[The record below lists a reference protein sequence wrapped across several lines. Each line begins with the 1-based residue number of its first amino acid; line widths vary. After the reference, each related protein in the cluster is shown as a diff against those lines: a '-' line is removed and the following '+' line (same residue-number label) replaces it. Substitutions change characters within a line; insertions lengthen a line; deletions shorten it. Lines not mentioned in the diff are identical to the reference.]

1 MFNQKG
7 QYTQMSDQ
15 DKTVEELDVVTI
27 RFAGD
32 SGDGM
37 QLTGTQ
43 FTDNT
48 AIFGNDLSTLP
59 DYPAEIRA
67 PAGSL
72 AGVSSFQLQFSN
84 QTIHTPGDDLDV
96 LVAMNPAALKVH
108 LPDLQEN
115 GMVLVNTANFSKK
128 NLKLAGYEE
137 SPLEDSTF
145 DNYRLIEV
153 DMTKLV
159 ATALED
165 LVLSPKLKARSTNMF
180 ALGLLYWL
188 YERDMDSS
196 ITFITKK
203 FAKKPEIIEAN
214 VKALKTG
221 YFYGETIEAI
231 KTTYRVPKAEFAK
244 GTYRNIMGNHAAALG
259 LVAAAEKSGLDL
271 FYGGY
276 PITPASDILHYLSN
290 YKNFG
295 IKTFQAEDEI
305 SGVCSAIGAAFAGNL
320 AVTASSGPGI
330 ALKGEALGLAVMTEL
345 PLVVVNVQRGG
356 PSTGLPTKTE
366 QSDLFQAMYG
376 RNGECP
382 MVVVA
387 PATPLDC
394 FNVTFEAC
402 KIALEHMIPVMVLS
416 DGYVANGSEPWMV
429 PSAADLPQIKVT
441 KTTDPE
447 NFMPYSHA
455 EGTVAR
461 PWAVPGTPGLEHRIG
476 GLEKEDQTGNVNYD
490 PENHHYMNLHRQ
502 NKVDAIANYIPE
514 AKPYGDDSGELLVL
528 GWGGTHGAIRSSVE
542 RAQNAGHSVS
552 HLHLRHINPFPKNL
566 GEVLGNYKKVLI
578 PELNL
583 GQLSTM
589 IRAKFLVDAQGL
601 NKVAGK
607 PFTTTEVYNKILQMV
622 KG

>member
-1 MFNQKG
+1 MSNQN
-7 QYTQMSDQ
+7 
-15 DKTVEELDVVTI
+15 KTVEELDVVTI

-84 QTIHTPGDDLDV
+84 QDIHTPGDDLDV

-137 SPLEDSTF
+137 NPLEDGTF

-165 LVLSPKLKARSTNMF
+165 LDLSPKLKARSTNMF

-196 ITFITKK
+196 ITFISKK
-203 FAKKPEIIEAN
+203 FAKKPEIVEAN

-244 GTYRNIMGNHAAALG
+244 GTYRNIMGNHASALG
-259 LVAAAEKSGLDL
+259 LVAAAEKAGLNL

-276 PITPASDILHYLSN
+276 PITPASDILHYLAN

-305 SGVCSAIGAAFAGNL
+305 AGVCSAIGAAFAGDL

-387 PATPLDC
+387 PATPSDC
-394 FNVTFEAC
+394 FYVAFEAC
-402 KIALEHMIPVMVLS
+402 RIALEHMIPVMILS

-429 PSAADLPQIKVT
+429 PAAADLPKIKVT
-441 KTTDPE
+441 KATDPE

-490 PENHHYMNLHRQ
+490 PDNHHYMNLHRQ
-502 NKVDAIANYIPE
+502 NKVDVIANYIPE
-514 AKPYGDDSGELLVL
+514 AKAYGDDSGELLVL

-542 RAQNAGHSVS
+542 RAQKAGHSVS

-566 GEVLGNYKKVLI
+566 GEVLGNFKKVLI

-589 IRAKFLVDAQGL
+589 IRAKYLVDAKGL

>member
-1 MFNQKG
+1 
-7 QYTQMSDQ
+7 MSDQ
-15 DKTVEELDVVTI
+15 NNTVEELDVVTI

-84 QTIHTPGDDLDV
+84 QDIHTPGDDLDV

-115 GMVLVNTANFSKK
+115 GMILVNTANFSKK

-137 SPLEDSTF
+137 NPLEDSTF

-165 LVLSPKLKARSTNMF
+165 LDLSSKLKARSTNMF

-196 ITFITKK
+196 ITFISKK
-203 FAKKPEIIEAN
+203 FAKKPEIVEAN

-244 GTYRNIMGNHAAALG
+244 GTYRNIMGNNASALG
-259 LVAAAEKSGLDL
+259 LVAAAEKAGLNL

-276 PITPASDILHYLSN
+276 PITPASDILHYLAN

-305 SGVCSAIGAAFAGNL
+305 AGVCSAIGAAFAGDL

-387 PATPLDC
+387 PATPSDC
-394 FNVTFEAC
+394 FNVAFEAC
-402 KIALEHMIPVMVLS
+402 RIALEHMIPVMILS

-429 PSAADLPQIKVT
+429 PSVNDLPQIKVT
-441 KTTDPE
+441 KATDPE

-490 PENHHYMNLHRQ
+490 PDNHHYMNVHRQ

-514 AKPYGDDSGELLVL
+514 AKAYGDESGEILVL

-552 HLHLRHINPFPKNL
+552 HLHLRYINPFPKNL
-566 GEVLGNYKKVLI
+566 GEVLSNYKKVLI

-589 IRAKFLVDAQGL
+589 IRAKYLVDAQGL

>member
-1 MFNQKG
+1 MNDENKV
-7 QYTQMSDQ
+7 
-15 DKTVEELDVVTI
+15 VEELDVVTI

-84 QTIHTPGDDLDV
+84 QDIHTPGDDLDV

-108 LPDLQEN
+108 LSDLQEN
-115 GMVLVNTANFSKK
+115 GMVLVNTANFTKK
-128 NLKLAGYEE
+128 NLKLAGYDVN
-137 SPLEDSTF
+137 PLEDSTF
-145 DNYRLIEV
+145 DNYRLIQV
-153 DMTKLV
+153 NMTELV
-159 ATALED
+159 AKALED
-165 LVLSPKLKARSTNMF
+165 MDMSPKLKARSTNMF

-196 ITFITKK
+196 IKFISKK
-203 FAKKPEIIEAN
+203 VFKKPDIVNAN

-221 YFYGETIEAI
+221 FYYGETIEAI
-231 KTTYRVPKAEFAK
+231 KTTYRVSKAEFKK
-244 GTYRNIMGNHAAALG
+244 GTYRNIMGNNASALG
-259 LVAAAEKSGLDL
+259 LVAAAEKSGLNL

-276 PITPASDILHYLSN
+276 PITPASDVLHFLSN

-305 SGVCSAIGAAFAGNL
+305 AGVCSAIGAAFAGDL

-345 PLVVVNVQRGG
+345 PLVVINVQRGG

-366 QSDLFQAMYG
+366 QSDLFQAMFG

-382 MVVVA
+382 MVVIA
-387 PATPLDC
+387 PATPSDC
-394 FNVTFEAC
+394 FNISYQAC
-402 KIALEHMIPVMVLS
+402 KIAVEHMIPVMVLS

-429 PSAADLPQIKVT
+429 PEISDLSDIKV
-441 KTTDPE
+441 KKAPNPE
-447 NFMPYSHA
+447 EFMPYDH
-455 EGTVAR
+455 EKGTLAR
-461 PWAVPGTPGLEHRIG
+461 PWAIPGTPGLEHRVG
-476 GLEKEDQTGNVNYD
+476 GLEKENVTGNVNYD
-490 PENHHYMNLHRQ
+490 PENHHYMNVLRQ
-502 NKVDAIANYIPE
+502 KKVDTIANYIPE
-514 AKPYGDDSGELLVL
+514 AKVFGETSGDLLVI

-542 RAQNAGHSVS
+542 KAQKAGHSVS
-552 HLHLRHINPFPKNL
+552 HVHLRHINPFPKNL
-566 GEVLGNYKKVLI
+566 GDILENYNKVLI

-583 GQLSTM
+583 GQLSMM
-589 IRAKFLVDAQGL
+589 IRAKYLVDAKGL

-607 PFTTTEVYNKILQMV
+607 PFTTAEVYNKILELL

>member
-1 MFNQKG
+1 
-7 QYTQMSDQ
+7 MSDQ
-15 DKTVEELDVVTI
+15 NKTVEELDVVTI

-48 AIFGNDLSTLP
+48 ALFGNDLSTLP

-84 QTIHTPGDDLDV
+84 QEIHTPGDDLDV

-108 LPDLQEN
+108 LADLQEN
-115 GMVLVNTANFSKK
+115 GMVMVNTANFSKK
-128 NLKLAGYEE
+128 NLKLAGYEV
-137 SPLEDSTF
+137 SPLEDNTF

-159 ATALED
+159 ATALENLD
-165 LVLSPKLKARSTNMF
+165 MSPKLKARSTNMF

-196 ITFITKK
+196 INFITKK
-203 FAKKPEIIEAN
+203 FAKKPEIITAN

-231 KTTYRVPKAEFAK
+231 KTTYRVPKAEFSK

-259 LVAAAEKSGLDL
+259 LVAAAEKAGLNL

-276 PITPASDILHYLSN
+276 PITPASDILHYLAN
-290 YKNFG
+290 FKNFG

-305 SGVCSAIGAAFAGNL
+305 AGVCSAIGASFAGDL

-345 PLVVVNVQRGG
+345 PLVVINVQRGG

-387 PATPLDC
+387 PATPSDC
-394 FNVTFEAC
+394 FNVLF
-402 KIALEHMIPVMVLS
+402 
-416 DGYVANGSEPWMV
+416 
-429 PSAADLPQIKVT
+429 
-441 KTTDPE
+441 
-447 NFMPYSHA
+447 
-455 EGTVAR
+455 
-461 PWAVPGTPGLEHRIG
+461 
-476 GLEKEDQTGNVNYD
+476 
-490 PENHHYMNLHRQ
+490 
-502 NKVDAIANYIPE
+502 
-514 AKPYGDDSGELLVL
+514 
-528 GWGGTHGAIRSSVE
+528 
-542 RAQNAGHSVS
+542 
-552 HLHLRHINPFPKNL
+552 
-566 GEVLGNYKKVLI
+566 
-578 PELNL
+578 
-583 GQLSTM
+583 
-589 IRAKFLVDAQGL
+589 
-601 NKVAGK
+601 
-607 PFTTTEVYNKILQMV
+607 
-622 KG
+622 

>member
-1 MFNQKG
+1 
-7 QYTQMSDQ
+7 MSDQ
-15 DKTVEELDVVTI
+15 NKPVEELDVVTI

-84 QTIHTPGDDLDV
+84 QDIHTPGDDLDV

-108 LPDLQEN
+108 LSDLQEN
-115 GMVLVNTANFSKK
+115 GMVLVNTANFTKK
-128 NLKLAGYEE
+128 NLGLAGYEND
-137 SPLEDSTF
+137 PLEDDTLKH
-145 DNYRLIEV
+145 YRSIKV

-159 ATALED
+159 TTALAD
-165 LVLSPKLKARSTNMF
+165 SGLTPKLMARSTNMF

-196 ITFITKK
+196 INFITKK
-203 FAKKPEIIEAN
+203 FAKKPEIIDAN
-214 VKALKTG
+214 IKALKTG
-221 YFYGETIEAI
+221 YYYGETIEVI
-231 KTTYRVPKAEFAK
+231 KTTYRIPKAKFNK
-244 GTYRNIMGNHAAALG
+244 GTYRNIMGNDATALG
-259 LVAAAEKSGLDL
+259 LVAAAEKSNLSL

-276 PITPASDILHYLSN
+276 PITPASDVLHYLSN

-305 SGVCSAIGAAFAGNL
+305 AGVCSAIGAAFAGDL

-345 PLVVVNVQRGG
+345 PLVVINVQRGG

-382 MVVVA
+382 MVVLA
-387 PATPLDC
+387 PSTPADC
-394 FNVTFEAC
+394 FDIAFEAC

-416 DGYVANGSEPWMV
+416 DGYVANGSEPWSV
-429 PSAADLPQIKVT
+429 PDASSIPEIKPNLISG
-441 KTTDPE
+441 TDE
-447 NFMPYSHA
+447 YVPYSHDQK
-455 EGTVAR
+455 TMAR
-461 PWAVPGTPGLEHRIG
+461 PWAIPGTPGMEHRIG
-476 GLEKEDQTGNVNYD
+476 GLEKQDQSGNVSYD
-490 PENHHYMNLHRQ
+490 PENHHFMNLKRQ
-502 NKVDAIANYIPE
+502 KKVDVIADFIPKAE
-514 AKPYGDDSGELLVL
+514 AFGDSSGQLLVL
-528 GWGGTHGAIRSSVE
+528 GWGGTYGAIRSAVE
-542 RAQNAGHSVS
+542 RAQKAGHSVA
-552 HLHLRHINPFPKNL
+552 HLHLKHINPFPKNL
-566 GEVLGNYKKVLI
+566 GEILVKYQQVLI

-589 IRAKFLVDAQGL
+589 IRAKYLVDAQGL

-607 PFTTTEVYNKILQMV
+607 PFTTSEVYNKILQMV

>member
-1 MFNQKG
+1 MG
-7 QYTQMSDQ
+7 DQ
-15 DKTVEELDVVTI
+15 NKTVEELDVVTI

-48 AIFGNDLSTLP
+48 ALFGNDLSTLP

-84 QTIHTPGDDLDV
+84 QEIHTPGDDLDV

-115 GMVLVNTANFSKK
+115 GMVMVNTANFSKK
-128 NLKLAGYEE
+128 NLKLAGYEV
-137 SPLEDSTF
+137 SPLEDNTF

-165 LVLSPKLKARSTNMF
+165 LDLSPKLKARSTNMF

-196 ITFITKK
+196 IKFITKK
-203 FAKKPEIIEAN
+203 FAKKPEIITAN

-231 KTTYRVPKAEFAK
+231 KTTYRVPKAEFSK

-259 LVAAAEKSGLDL
+259 LVAAAEKAGLNL

-276 PITPASDILHYLSN
+276 PITPASDILHYLAN
-290 YKNFG
+290 FKNFG

-305 SGVCSAIGAAFAGNL
+305 AGVCSAIGASFAGDL

-345 PLVVVNVQRGG
+345 PLVVINVQRGG

-387 PATPLDC
+387 PATPSDC
-394 FNVTFEAC
+394 FNVLFEAC

-416 DGYVANGSEPWMV
+416 DGYVANGSEPWMIPTV
-429 PSAADLPQIKVT
+429 DDLPQIKVT
-441 KTTDPE
+441 KATDPE
-447 NFMPYSHA
+447 SFMPYSHA

-490 PENHHYMNLHRQ
+490 PDNHHYMNVHRQ

-514 AKPYGDDSGELLVL
+514 AKAYGDDSGELLVL
-528 GWGGTHGAIRSSVE
+528 GWGGTHGAIRSSVD
-542 RAQNAGHSVS
+542 RAQKAGHSVS

-566 GEVLGNYKKVLI
+566 GEVLSNYKKVLI

>member
-1 MFNQKG
+1 MNDENKV
-7 QYTQMSDQ
+7 
-15 DKTVEELDVVTI
+15 VEELDVVTI

-84 QTIHTPGDDLDV
+84 QDIHTPGDDLDV

-108 LPDLQEN
+108 LTDLQEN
-115 GMVLVNTANFSKK
+115 GMVLVNTANFTKK
-128 NLKLAGYEE
+128 NLKLAGYDVN
-137 SPLEDSTF
+137 PLEDSTF
-145 DNYRLIEV
+145 DNYRLIQV
-153 DMTKLV
+153 NMTELV
-159 ATALED
+159 AKALED
-165 LVLSPKLKARSTNMF
+165 MDMSPKLKARSTNMF

-196 ITFITKK
+196 IKFISKK
-203 FAKKPEIIEAN
+203 FSKKPDIVNAN

-221 YFYGETIEAI
+221 FYYGETIEAI
-231 KTTYRVPKAEFAK
+231 KTTYRVSKAEFKK
-244 GTYRNIMGNHAAALG
+244 GTYRNIMGNNASALG
-259 LVAAAEKSGLDL
+259 LVAAAEKSGLNL

-276 PITPASDILHYLSN
+276 PITPASDVLHFLSN

-305 SGVCSAIGAAFAGNL
+305 AGVCSAIGAAFAGDL

-345 PLVVVNVQRGG
+345 PLVVINVQRGG

-366 QSDLFQAMYG
+366 QSDLFQAMFG

-382 MVVVA
+382 MVVIA
-387 PATPLDC
+387 PATPSDC
-394 FNVTFEAC
+394 FNISYQAC
-402 KIALEHMIPVMVLS
+402 KIAVEHMIPVMVLS

-429 PSAADLPQIKVT
+429 PEISDLSDIKV
-441 KTTDPE
+441 KKAPNPE
-447 NFMPYSHA
+447 EFMPYDH
-455 EGTVAR
+455 EKGTLAR
-461 PWAVPGTPGLEHRIG
+461 PWAIPGTPGLEHRVG
-476 GLEKEDQTGNVNYD
+476 GLEKENVTGNVNYD
-490 PENHHYMNLHRQ
+490 PENHHYMNVLRQ
-502 NKVDAIANYIPE
+502 KKVDTIANYIPK
-514 AKPYGDDSGELLVL
+514 AKVFGETSGDLLVI

-542 RAQNAGHSVS
+542 KAQKAGHSVS
-552 HLHLRHINPFPKNL
+552 HVHLRHINPFPKNL
-566 GEVLGNYKKVLI
+566 GGILENYNKVLI

-583 GQLSTM
+583 GQLSMM
-589 IRAKFLVDAQGL
+589 IRAKYLVDAKGL

-607 PFTTTEVYNKILQMV
+607 PFTTAEVYNKILELL

>member
-1 MFNQKG
+1 
-7 QYTQMSDQ
+7 MSDQ
-15 DKTVEELDVVTI
+15 NKTVEELDVVTI

-48 AIFGNDLSTLP
+48 ALFGNDLSTLP

-84 QTIHTPGDDLDV
+84 QEIHTPGDDLDV

-115 GMVLVNTANFSKK
+115 GMVMVNTANFSKK

-137 SPLEDSTF
+137 SPLEDTTF

-165 LVLSPKLKARSTNMF
+165 LDMSPKLKARSTNMF

-196 ITFITKK
+196 IKFITKK
-203 FAKKPEIIEAN
+203 FAKKPEIITAN

-244 GTYRNIMGNHAAALG
+244 GTYRNIMGNHASALG
-259 LVAAAEKSGLDL
+259 LVAAAEKAGLNL

-276 PITPASDILHYLSN
+276 PITPASDILHYLAN
-290 YKNFG
+290 FKNFG

-305 SGVCSAIGAAFAGNL
+305 AGVCSAIGAAFAGDL

-345 PLVVVNVQRGG
+345 PLVVINVQRGG

-387 PATPLDC
+387 PATPSDC
-394 FNVTFEAC
+394 FKVLFEAC

-416 DGYVANGSEPWMV
+416 DGYVANGSEPWMI
-429 PSAADLPQIKVT
+429 PSVADLPQIKVT
-441 KTTDPE
+441 KVTNPE
-447 NFMPYSHA
+447 GFMPYTHA

-461 PWAVPGTPGLEHRIG
+461 PWATPGTPGLEHRIG
-476 GLEKEDQTGNVNYD
+476 GLEKENQTGNVNYD
-490 PENHHYMNLHRQ
+490 PDNHHYMNIHRQ

-514 AKPYGDDSGELLVL
+514 AKAYGDDSGELLVL
-528 GWGGTHGAIRSSVE
+528 GWGGTHGAIRSSVD
-542 RAQNAGHSVS
+542 RAQKAGHSVS

-566 GEVLGNYKKVLI
+566 GEVLSNYKKVLI

>member
-1 MFNQKG
+1 
-7 QYTQMSDQ
+7 MSEHN
-15 DKTVEELDVVTI
+15 KTVEELDVVTI

-43 FTDNT
+43 FTDNA

-84 QTIHTPGDDLDV
+84 QDIHTPGDDLDV

-115 GMVLVNTANFSKK
+115 GMVMVNTANFSKK

-153 DMTKLV
+153 DMTKIV

-165 LVLSPKLKARSTNMF
+165 LDMSPKLKARSTNMF

-196 ITFITKK
+196 IKFITKK
-203 FAKKPEIIEAN
+203 FAKKPEIIDAN

-221 YFYGETIEAI
+221 FFYGETIEAI
-231 KTTYRVPKAEFAK
+231 KTTYRVPKAEFKK
-244 GTYRNIMGNHAAALG
+244 GTYRNIMGNHASALG
-259 LVAAAEKSGLDL
+259 LVAAAEKAGLNL

-305 SGVCSAIGAAFAGNL
+305 AGVCSAIGAAFAGDL

-345 PLVVVNVQRGG
+345 PIVVVNVQRGG

-382 MVVVA
+382 MVVLA
-387 PATPLDC
+387 PATPSDC
-394 FNVTFEAC
+394 FNVSFEAC

-429 PSAADLPQIKVT
+429 PEVADLPKIIAT
-441 KTTDPE
+441 KATDPDT
-447 NFMPYSHA
+447 FMPYSHT

-490 PENHHYMNLHRQ
+490 PENHHYMNVHRQ
-502 NKVDAIANYIPE
+502 NKVDAIANYIPD

-542 RAQNAGHSVS
+542 RAQKAGHSVS
-552 HLHLRHINPFPKNL
+552 HLHLRNINPFPKNL
-566 GEVLGNYKKVLI
+566 AKVLNNYKKVLI

-589 IRAKFLVDAQGL
+589 IRAKYLVDAQGL

-622 KG
+622 KD

>member
-1 MFNQKG
+1 
-7 QYTQMSDQ
+7 MSDQ

-165 LVLSPKLKARSTNMF
+165 LDMSPKLKARSTNMF

-203 FAKKPEIIEAN
+203 FAKKPEIIKAN

-490 PENHHYMNLHRQ
+490 PENHHYMNVHRQ

-514 AKPYGDDSGELLVL
+514 AKAYGDDSGELLVL

-542 RAQNAGHSVS
+542 RAQKAGHSVS

>member
-1 MFNQKG
+1 
-7 QYTQMSDQ
+7 MSDQ
-15 DKTVEELDVVTI
+15 NNTVEELDVVTI

-84 QTIHTPGDDLDV
+84 QDIHTPGDDLDV

-115 GMVLVNTANFSKK
+115 GMILVNTANFSKK

-137 SPLEDSTF
+137 NPLEDSTF

-165 LVLSPKLKARSTNMF
+165 LDLSSKLKARSTNMF

-196 ITFITKK
+196 ITFISKK
-203 FAKKPEIIEAN
+203 FAKKPEIVEAN

-244 GTYRNIMGNHAAALG
+244 GTYRNIMGNNASALG
-259 LVAAAEKSGLDL
+259 LVAAAEKAGLNL

-276 PITPASDILHYLSN
+276 PITPASDILHYLAN

-305 SGVCSAIGAAFAGNL
+305 AGVCSAIGAAFAGDL

-387 PATPLDC
+387 PATPSDC
-394 FNVTFEAC
+394 FNVAFEAC
-402 KIALEHMIPVMVLS
+402 RIALEHMIPVMILS

-429 PSAADLPQIKVT
+429 PSVNDLPQIKVT
-441 KTTDPE
+441 KATDPE

-490 PENHHYMNLHRQ
+490 PDNHHYMNVHRQ

-514 AKPYGDDSGELLVL
+514 AKAYGDESGEILVL

-552 HLHLRHINPFPKNL
+552 HLHLRYINPFPKNL
-566 GEVLGNYKKVLI
+566 GEVLSNYKKVLI

-589 IRAKFLVDAQGL
+589 IRAKYLVDAQGL

-607 PFTTTEVYNKILQMV
+607 PFTTTEVGEY
-622 KG
+622 

>member
-1 MFNQKG
+1 
-7 QYTQMSDQ
+7 MSDQ

-165 LVLSPKLKARSTNMF
+165 LDMSPKLKARSTNMF

-203 FAKKPEIIEAN
+203 FAKKPEIIKAN

-490 PENHHYMNLHRQ
+490 PENHHYMNVHRQ

-514 AKPYGDDSGELLVL
+514 AKAYGDDSGELLVL

>member
-1 MFNQKG
+1 
-7 QYTQMSDQ
+7 MSDQ
-15 DKTVEELDVVTI
+15 NKTVEELDVVTI

-84 QTIHTPGDDLDV
+84 QEIHTPGDDLDV

-115 GMVLVNTANFSKK
+115 GMVMVNTANFSKK

-137 SPLEDSTF
+137 SPLEDTTF

-165 LVLSPKLKARSTNMF
+165 LDMSPKLKARSTNMF

-196 ITFITKK
+196 IKFITKK
-203 FAKKPEIIEAN
+203 FAKKPEIITAN

-276 PITPASDILHYLSN
+276 PITPASDILHYLAN
-290 YKNFG
+290 FKNFG

-305 SGVCSAIGAAFAGNL
+305 AGVCSAIGASFAGDL

-345 PLVVVNVQRGG
+345 PLVVINVQRGG

-387 PATPLDC
+387 PATPSDC
-394 FNVTFEAC
+394 FNVLFEAC

-416 DGYVANGSEPWMV
+416 DGYVANGSEPWMI
-429 PSAADLPQIKVT
+429 PTIDDLPQIKVT
-441 KTTDPE
+441 KATDPE
-447 NFMPYSHA
+447 SFMPYSHA

-490 PENHHYMNLHRQ
+490 PDNHHYMNVHRQ

-514 AKPYGDDSGELLVL
+514 AKAYGDDSGELLVL
-528 GWGGTHGAIRSSVE
+528 GWGGTHGAIRSSVD
-542 RAQNAGHSVS
+542 RAQKAGHSVS

-566 GEVLGNYKKVLI
+566 GEVLSNYKKVLI